1 MAAAAESNAPA
12 PQQGCSMADDER
24 LARQMQNNEM
34 AGMYGG
40 RPGMGGQPGMYAQPG
55 MMGGVQGQPGGPFIA
70 NGTIVQGSPVTV
82 QGGPGMQPA
91 YGQGYG
97 YNPYA
102 PQAVPIGA
110 TMGAPGQMMAMQ
122 QLDVNDKEITV
133 LRYRCSIMCFACI
146 DFVATMFEAF
156 YLFSANDDEDSDSSM
171 FGTKKNDSVGIDR
184 SVMGV
189 LQLMML
195 IGPISGYYGAKLLK
209 RAPLGI
215 YLAFCI
221 VKTTFSVILAA
232 LYFYFWYMLG
242 ALIQLYITKIVFSCY
257 QALGYITPQRA
268 SDLLHPEFVV
278 GRPIGRAYW

>member
-1 MAAAAESNAPA
+1 
-12 PQQGCSMADDER
+12 MADDER
-24 LARQMQNNEM
+24 LARQMQDNEM
-34 AGMYGG
+34 AGMY
-40 RPGMGGQPGMYAQPG
+40 GGQPGMYAQPG
-55 MMGGVQGQPGGPFIA
+55 MMQGQPGGPYVA
-70 NGTIVQGSPVTV
+70 NGTIVQGSPVGV

-102 PQAVPIGA
+102 PQAVPVGA
-110 TMGAPGQMMAMQ
+110 TMGVPGQMVAMPQ
-122 QLDVNDKEITV
+122 MDINEKEITV

-156 YLFSANDDEDSDSSM
+156 YLFSASDDEDSESM
-171 FGTKKNDSVGIDR
+171 FSTKKNDSVGIDR

-189 LQLMML
+189 LQLMLL
-195 IGPISGYYGAKLLK
+195 IGPISGYYGAKLLR

-221 VKTTFSVILAA
+221 VKTTFSIILAA
-232 LYFYFWYMLG
+232 LSFHFWYLLG

-257 QALGYITPQRA
+257 QALGYITTQRA